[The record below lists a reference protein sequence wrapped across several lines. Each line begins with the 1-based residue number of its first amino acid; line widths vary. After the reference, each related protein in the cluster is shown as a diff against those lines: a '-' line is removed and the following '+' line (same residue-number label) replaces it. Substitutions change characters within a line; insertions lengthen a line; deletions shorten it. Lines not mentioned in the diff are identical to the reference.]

1 MDYKTIGHALQV
13 EGFST
18 HVDSNFLKAQNIE
31 IPDNPTRLDGIKL
44 FNEIAVK
51 NDLKPLADPLG
62 YMTLDDNLYT
72 YIHDKY
78 QTEYSKAINM
88 VDNGLMRGGSYALRA
103 VSEKLPQNIRKDMTP
118 FMPDNF
124 KYSDM
129 RFVKASDEMKN
140 RVDDYVA
147 SRVKLTHL
155 HSMRRQV
162 EEKTFDDIRSNLLT
176 SGNKLKDLIEQ
187 SLDGQNTKKT
197 LSKTQLLKNS
207 GDDKIGLST
216 FMDKLSNPDKIEKP
230 NDSRPVASF
239 RISDM
244 STARF
249 LLANKSYLSE
259 FGFTIVKANKEL
271 ITSWSSDIVDNLY
284 QQQQNNVNLDLSGL
298 DDYQL

>member
-18 HVDSNFLKAQNIE
+18 HVDSNFVTAQNIK
-31 IPDNPTRLDGIKL
+31 IPDKPTRLDGIKL

-62 YMTLDDNLYT
+62 YMTLDNNLYT

-129 RFVKASDEMKN
+129 RFIKASDEMKH

-147 SRVKLTHL
+147 SRVRLTHL

-162 EEKTFDDIRSNLLT
+162 EDETFDDIRSNLLT

-187 SLDGQNTKKT
+187 SLDGPKTKKS

-239 RISDM
+239 RTSDM

-271 ITSWSSDIVDNLY
+271 ITSWSSDIIDNLY
-284 QQQQNNVNLDLSGL
+284 QQQQNNLDLDLSGL

>member
-18 HVDSNFLKAQNIE
+18 HVDSNFMTAQNVE
-31 IPDNPTRLDGIKL
+31 IPNNPTRLDGIKL

-51 NDLKPLADPLG
+51 NELKPLTDPLG
-62 YMTLDDNLYT
+62 YMTLDNNLYI

-103 VSEKLPQNIRKDMTP
+103 VSDKLPQNIRRDMTP

-129 RFVKASDEMKN
+129 RFVRASDEMKH

-155 HSMRRQV
+155 HSMRRRV
-162 EEKTFDDIRSNLLT
+162 EEETFDDIRSNLLT

-187 SLDGQNTKKT
+187 SLDGQSTKKS
-197 LSKTQLLKNS
+197 LSKTQLLTNS
-207 GDDKIGLST
+207 GNDKIGLTT
-216 FMDKLSNPDKIEKP
+216 FMDKLSSPDKIEKP

-239 RISDM
+239 RTSDM
-244 STARF
+244 PTARF

-259 FGFTIVKANKEL
+259 FGFTIVKENKEL

-284 QQQQNNVNLDLSGL
+284 QKQNNVDLDLSDL

>member
-18 HVDSNFLKAQNIE
+18 HVDSNFMTAQNVE
-31 IPDNPTRLDGIKL
+31 IPNNPTRLDGIKL

-51 NDLKPLADPLG
+51 NELKPLTDPLG
-62 YMTLDDNLYT
+62 YMTLDNNLYI

-103 VSEKLPQNIRKDMTP
+103 VSDKLPQNIRRDMTP

-129 RFVKASDEMKN
+129 RFVRASDEMKH

-155 HSMRRQV
+155 HSMRRRV
-162 EEKTFDDIRSNLLT
+162 EDETFEDIRSNLLT

-187 SLDGQNTKKT
+187 SLDGQSTKKS

-207 GDDKIGLST
+207 GDDKIGLNT
-216 FMDKLSNPDKIEKP
+216 FMDKLSSPDKIEKP

-239 RISDM
+239 RTSDM
-244 STARF
+244 PTARF

-259 FGFTIVKANKEL
+259 FGFTIVKENKEL

-284 QQQQNNVNLDLSGL
+284 QEQNNVDLDLSDL

>member
-18 HVDSNFLKAQNIE
+18 HVDSNFMTAQNVE
-31 IPDNPTRLDGIKL
+31 IPNNPTRLDGIKL

-51 NDLKPLADPLG
+51 NELKPLVDPLG
-62 YMTLDDNLYT
+62 YMTLDNNLYI

-103 VSEKLPQNIRKDMTP
+103 VSDKLPQNIRRDMTP

-129 RFVKASDEMKN
+129 RFVRASDEMKN

-155 HSMRRQV
+155 HSMRRRV
-162 EEKTFDDIRSNLLT
+162 EEETFDDIRSNLLT

-187 SLDGQNTKKT
+187 SLDGQSTKKS

-207 GDDKIGLST
+207 GDDKIGLNT
-216 FMDKLSNPDKIEKP
+216 FMDKLSSPDKIEKP

-239 RISDM
+239 RTSDM
-244 STARF
+244 PTARF

-259 FGFTIVKANKEL
+259 FGFTIVKENKEL

-284 QQQQNNVNLDLSGL
+284 QEQNNVDLDLSDL

>member
-18 HVDSNFLKAQNIE
+18 HVDSNFMTAQNIE

-51 NDLKPLADPLG
+51 NELKPLTDPLG
-62 YMTLDDNLYT
+62 YMTLDNNLYI

-103 VSEKLPQNIRKDMTP
+103 VSDKLPQNIRRDMTP

-129 RFVKASDEMKN
+129 RFVRASDEMKH

-155 HSMRRQV
+155 HSMRRRV
-162 EEKTFDDIRSNLLT
+162 EEETFDDIRSNLLT

-187 SLDGQNTKKT
+187 SLDGQSTKKS

-207 GDDKIGLST
+207 GDDKIGLNT
-216 FMDKLSNPDKIEKP
+216 FMDKLSSPDKIEKP

-239 RISDM
+239 RTSDM
-244 STARF
+244 PTARF

-259 FGFTIVKANKEL
+259 FGFTIVKENKEL

-284 QQQQNNVNLDLSGL
+284 QEQNNVDLDLSDL

>member
-18 HVDSNFLKAQNIE
+18 HVDSNFMTAQNVE
-31 IPDNPTRLDGIKL
+31 IPNNPTRLDGIKL

-51 NDLKPLADPLG
+51 NELKPLTDPLG
-62 YMTLDDNLYT
+62 YMTLDNNLYI

-103 VSEKLPQNIRKDMTP
+103 VSDKLPQNIRRDMTP

-129 RFVKASDEMKN
+129 RFVRASDEMKN

-155 HSMRRQV
+155 HSMRRRV
-162 EEKTFDDIRSNLLT
+162 EEETFDDIRSNLLT

-187 SLDGQNTKKT
+187 SLDGQSTKKS
-197 LSKTQLLKNS
+197 LSKTQLLTNS
-207 GDDKIGLST
+207 GNDKIGLTT
-216 FMDKLSNPDKIEKP
+216 FMDKLSSPDKIEKP

-239 RISDM
+239 RTSDM
-244 STARF
+244 PTARF

-259 FGFTIVKANKEL
+259 FGFTIVKENKEL

-284 QQQQNNVNLDLSGL
+284 QEQNNVDLDLSDL

>member
-18 HVDSNFLKAQNIE
+18 HVDSNFMTAQNIE
-31 IPDNPTRLDGIKL
+31 IPDNPTRLDGVKL

-51 NDLKPLADPLG
+51 NELKPLTDPLG
-62 YMTLDDNLYT
+62 YMTLDNNLYI

-103 VSEKLPQNIRKDMTP
+103 VSDKLPQNIRRDMTP

-129 RFVKASDEMKN
+129 RFVRASDEMKN

-155 HSMRRQV
+155 HSMRRRV
-162 EEKTFDDIRSNLLT
+162 EDETFEDIRSNLLT

-187 SLDGQNTKKT
+187 SLDGQSTKKS

-207 GDDKIGLST
+207 GDDKIGLNT
-216 FMDKLSNPDKIEKP
+216 FMDKLSSPDKIEKP

-239 RISDM
+239 RTSDM
-244 STARF
+244 PTARF

-259 FGFTIVKANKEL
+259 FGFTIVKENKEL

-284 QQQQNNVNLDLSGL
+284 QEQNNVDLDLSDL

>member
-18 HVDSNFLKAQNIE
+18 HVDSNFMTAQNIE

-51 NDLKPLADPLG
+51 NELKPLTDPLG
-62 YMTLDDNLYT
+62 YMTLDNNLYI

-103 VSEKLPQNIRKDMTP
+103 VSDKLPQNIRRDMTP

-129 RFVKASDEMKN
+129 RFVRASDEMKN

-155 HSMRRQV
+155 HSMRRRV
-162 EEKTFDDIRSNLLT
+162 EDETFEDIRSNLLT

-187 SLDGQNTKKT
+187 SLDGQSTKKS

-207 GDDKIGLST
+207 GDDKIGLNT
-216 FMDKLSNPDKIEKP
+216 FIDKLSSPDKIEKP

-239 RISDM
+239 RTSDM
-244 STARF
+244 PTARF
-249 LLANKSYLSE
+249 LLANKPYLSE
-259 FGFTIVKANKEL
+259 FGFTIVKENKEL

-284 QQQQNNVNLDLSGL
+284 QKQNNVDLDLSDL
-298 DDYQL
+298 DNYQL

>member
-18 HVDSNFLKAQNIE
+18 HVDSNFVTDQNIN
-31 IPDNPTRLDGIKL
+31 IPDKPTRLDGIKL

-51 NDLKPLADPLG
+51 NNLKPLADPLG
-62 YMTLDDNLYT
+62 YMTLDNNLYT

-129 RFVKASDEMKN
+129 RFIKASDEMKH

-147 SRVKLTHL
+147 SRVRLTHL

-162 EEKTFDDIRSNLLT
+162 EKETFDDIHSNLLT

-187 SLDGQNTKKT
+187 SLDGPSTKKS

-207 GDDKIGLST
+207 CDDKIGLST
-216 FMDKLSNPDKIEKP
+216 FMDKLASPDKIEKP
-230 NDSRPVASF
+230 DNSRPVASF
-239 RISDM
+239 RTSDM
-244 STARF
+244 PTARF

-271 ITSWSSDIVDNLY
+271 ITSWSSDIIDNLY
-284 QQQQNNVNLDLSGL
+284 QQQQNNLDLDLSGL

>member
-18 HVDSNFLKAQNIE
+18 HVDSNFMTAQNVE
-31 IPDNPTRLDGIKL
+31 IPNNPTRLDGIKL

-51 NDLKPLADPLG
+51 NELKPLTDPLG
-62 YMTLDDNLYT
+62 YMTLDNNLYI

-103 VSEKLPQNIRKDMTP
+103 VSDKLPQNIRRDMTP

-129 RFVKASDEMKN
+129 RFVRASDEMKH

-155 HSMRRQV
+155 HSMRRRV
-162 EEKTFDDIRSNLLT
+162 EEETFDDIRSNLLT

-187 SLDGQNTKKT
+187 SLDGQSTKKS

-207 GDDKIGLST
+207 GDDKIGLTT
-216 FMDKLSNPDKIEKP
+216 FMDKLSSPDKIEKP

-239 RISDM
+239 RTSDM
-244 STARF
+244 PTARF

-259 FGFTIVKANKEL
+259 FGFTIVKENKEL

-284 QQQQNNVNLDLSGL
+284 QEQNNVDLDLSDL

>member
-18 HVDSNFLKAQNIE
+18 HVDSNFMTAQNIE
-31 IPDNPTRLDGIKL
+31 IPDNPTRLDGVKL

-51 NDLKPLADPLG
+51 NELKPLTDPLG
-62 YMTLDDNLYT
+62 YMTLDNNLYI

-103 VSEKLPQNIRKDMTP
+103 VSDKLPQNIRRDMTP

-129 RFVKASDEMKN
+129 RFVRASDEMKN

-155 HSMRRQV
+155 HSMRRRV
-162 EEKTFDDIRSNLLT
+162 EEETFDDIRSNLLT

-187 SLDGQNTKKT
+187 SLDGQSTKKS

-207 GDDKIGLST
+207 GDDKIGLNT
-216 FMDKLSNPDKIEKP
+216 FMDKLSSPDKIEKP

-239 RISDM
+239 RTSDM
-244 STARF
+244 PTARF

-259 FGFTIVKANKEL
+259 FGFTIVKENKEL

-284 QQQQNNVNLDLSGL
+284 QEQNNVDLDLSDL
-298 DDYQL
+298 DNYQL

>member
-18 HVDSNFLKAQNIE
+18 HVDSNFMTAQNVE
-31 IPDNPTRLDGIKL
+31 IPNNPTRLDGIKL

-51 NDLKPLADPLG
+51 NELKPLTDPLG
-62 YMTLDDNLYT
+62 YMTLDNNLYI

-103 VSEKLPQNIRKDMTP
+103 VSDKLPQNIRRDMTP

-129 RFVKASDEMKN
+129 RFVRASDEMKH

-155 HSMRRQV
+155 HSMRRRV
-162 EEKTFDDIRSNLLT
+162 EDETFEDIRSNLLT

-187 SLDGQNTKKT
+187 SLDGQSTKKS

-207 GDDKIGLST
+207 GDDKIGLNT
-216 FMDKLSNPDKIEKP
+216 FMDKLSSPDKIEKP

-239 RISDM
+239 RTSDM
-244 STARF
+244 PTARF

-259 FGFTIVKANKEL
+259 FGFTIVKENKEL

-284 QQQQNNVNLDLSGL
+284 QKQNNVDLDLSDL

>member
-18 HVDSNFLKAQNIE
+18 HVDSNFVTDQNIN
-31 IPDNPTRLDGIKL
+31 IPDKPTRLDGIKL

-51 NDLKPLADPLG
+51 NNLKPLADPLG
-62 YMTLDDNLYT
+62 YMTLDNNLYT

-129 RFVKASDEMKN
+129 RFIKASDEMKH

-147 SRVKLTHL
+147 SRVRLTHL

-162 EEKTFDDIRSNLLT
+162 EKETFDDIHSNLLT

-187 SLDGQNTKKT
+187 SLDGPSTKKS

-216 FMDKLSNPDKIEKP
+216 FMDKLASPDKIEKP
-230 NDSRPVASF
+230 DNSRPVASF
-239 RISDM
+239 RTSDM
-244 STARF
+244 PTARF

-271 ITSWSSDIVDNLY
+271 ITSWSSDIIDNLY
-284 QQQQNNVNLDLSGL
+284 QQQQNNLDLDLSGL

>member
-18 HVDSNFLKAQNIE
+18 HVDSNFMTAQNIE

-51 NDLKPLADPLG
+51 NELKPLTDPLG
-62 YMTLDDNLYT
+62 YMTLDNNLYI

-103 VSEKLPQNIRKDMTP
+103 VSDKLPQNIRRDMTP

-129 RFVKASDEMKN
+129 RFVRASDEMKN

-155 HSMRRQV
+155 HSMRRRV
-162 EEKTFDDIRSNLLT
+162 EDETFEDIRSNLLT

-187 SLDGQNTKKT
+187 SLDGQSTKKS

-207 GDDKIGLST
+207 GDDKIGLNT
-216 FMDKLSNPDKIEKP
+216 FMDKLSSPDKIEKP

-239 RISDM
+239 RTSDM
-244 STARF
+244 PTARF

-259 FGFTIVKANKEL
+259 FGFAIVKENKEL

-284 QQQQNNVNLDLSGL
+284 QKQNNVDLDLSDL
-298 DDYQL
+298 DNYQL

>member
-18 HVDSNFLKAQNIE
+18 HVDSNFMTAQNVE
-31 IPDNPTRLDGIKL
+31 IPNNPTRLDGIKL

-51 NDLKPLADPLG
+51 NELKPLTDPLG
-62 YMTLDDNLYT
+62 YMTLDNNLYI

-103 VSEKLPQNIRKDMTP
+103 VSDKLPQNIRRDMTP

-129 RFVKASDEMKN
+129 RFVRASDEMKN

-155 HSMRRQV
+155 HSMRRRV
-162 EEKTFDDIRSNLLT
+162 EDETFEDIRSNLLT

-187 SLDGQNTKKT
+187 SLDGQSTKKS

-207 GDDKIGLST
+207 GDDKIGLNT
-216 FMDKLSNPDKIEKP
+216 FMDKLSSPDKIEKP

-239 RISDM
+239 RTSDM
-244 STARF
+244 PTARF

-259 FGFTIVKANKEL
+259 FGFTIVKENKEL

-284 QQQQNNVNLDLSGL
+284 QEQNNVDLDLSDL
-298 DDYQL
+298 DNYQL

>member
-18 HVDSNFLKAQNIE
+18 HVDSNFMTAQNIE
-31 IPDNPTRLDGIKL
+31 IPDNPTRLDGVKL

-51 NDLKPLADPLG
+51 NELKPLTDPLG
-62 YMTLDDNLYT
+62 YMTLDNNLYI

-103 VSEKLPQNIRKDMTP
+103 VSDKLPQNIRRDMTP

-129 RFVKASDEMKN
+129 RFVRASDEMKN

-155 HSMRRQV
+155 HSMRRRV
-162 EEKTFDDIRSNLLT
+162 EDETFEDIRSNLLT

-187 SLDGQNTKKT
+187 SLDGQSTKKS

-207 GDDKIGLST
+207 GDDKIGLNT
-216 FMDKLSNPDKIEKP
+216 FMDKLSSPDKIEKP

-239 RISDM
+239 RTSDM
-244 STARF
+244 PTARF

-259 FGFTIVKANKEL
+259 FGFTIVKENKEL

-284 QQQQNNVNLDLSGL
+284 QEQNNVDLDLSDL
-298 DDYQL
+298 DNYQL

>member
-18 HVDSNFLKAQNIE
+18 HVDSNFMTAQNVE

-51 NDLKPLADPLG
+51 NELKPLTDPLG
-62 YMTLDDNLYT
+62 YMTLDNNLYI

-103 VSEKLPQNIRKDMTP
+103 VSDKLPQNIRRDMTP

-129 RFVKASDEMKN
+129 RFVRASDEMKN

-155 HSMRRQV
+155 HSMRRRV
-162 EEKTFDDIRSNLLT
+162 EEETFEDIRSNLLT

-187 SLDGQNTKKT
+187 SLDGQSTKKS

-207 GDDKIGLST
+207 GDDKIGLNT
-216 FMDKLSNPDKIEKP
+216 FIDKLSSPDKIEKP

-239 RISDM
+239 RTSDM
-244 STARF
+244 PTARF

-259 FGFTIVKANKEL
+259 FGFTIVKENKEL

-284 QQQQNNVNLDLSGL
+284 QEQNNVDLDLSDL
-298 DDYQL
+298 DNYQL

>member
-18 HVDSNFLKAQNIE
+18 HVDSNFVTAQNIE

-51 NDLKPLADPLG
+51 NNLKPLTDPLG
-62 YMTLDDNLYT
+62 YMTLDNNLYI

-103 VSEKLPQNIRKDMTP
+103 VSEKLSQNIRKDMTP

-129 RFVKASDEMKN
+129 RFIKASDEMKH

-147 SRVKLTHL
+147 SRVRLTHL

-162 EEKTFDDIRSNLLT
+162 EEETFDDIRSNLLT

-187 SLDGQNTKKT
+187 SLDGPKTKKS

-239 RISDM
+239 RTSDM

-284 QQQQNNVNLDLSGL
+284 QQQQNNLDLDLSGL

>member
-18 HVDSNFLKAQNIE
+18 HVDSNFMTAQNIE

-51 NDLKPLADPLG
+51 NELKPLTDPLG
-62 YMTLDDNLYT
+62 YMTLDNNLYI

-103 VSEKLPQNIRKDMTP
+103 VSDKLPQNIRRDMTP

-129 RFVKASDEMKN
+129 RFVRASDEMKN

-155 HSMRRQV
+155 HSMRRRV
-162 EEKTFDDIRSNLLT
+162 EDETFEDIRSNLLT

-187 SLDGQNTKKT
+187 SLDGQSTKKS

-207 GDDKIGLST
+207 GDDKIGLNT
-216 FMDKLSNPDKIEKP
+216 FIDKLSSPDKIEKP

-239 RISDM
+239 RTSDM
-244 STARF
+244 PTARF

-259 FGFTIVKANKEL
+259 FGFTIVKENKEL

-284 QQQQNNVNLDLSGL
+284 QKQNNVDLDLSDL
-298 DDYQL
+298 DNYQL

>member
-18 HVDSNFLKAQNIE
+18 HVDSNFMTAQNVE
-31 IPDNPTRLDGIKL
+31 IPNNPTRLDGIKL

-51 NDLKPLADPLG
+51 NELKPLTDPLG
-62 YMTLDDNLYT
+62 YMTLDNNLYI

-103 VSEKLPQNIRKDMTP
+103 VSDKLPQNIRRDMTP

-129 RFVKASDEMKN
+129 RFVRASDEMKN

-155 HSMRRQV
+155 HSMRRRV
-162 EEKTFDDIRSNLLT
+162 EEETFDDIRSNLLT

-187 SLDGQNTKKT
+187 SLDGQSTKKS

-207 GDDKIGLST
+207 GDDKIGLNT
-216 FMDKLSNPDKIEKP
+216 FMDKLSSPDKIEKP

-239 RISDM
+239 RTSDM
-244 STARF
+244 PTARF

-259 FGFTIVKANKEL
+259 FGFTIVKENKEL

-284 QQQQNNVNLDLSGL
+284 QEQNNVDLDLSDL
-298 DDYQL
+298 DNYQL

>member
-18 HVDSNFLKAQNIE
+18 HVDSNFMTAQNIE

-51 NDLKPLADPLG
+51 NELKPLTDPLG
-62 YMTLDDNLYT
+62 YMTLDNNLYI

-103 VSEKLPQNIRKDMTP
+103 VSDKLPQNIRRDMTP

-129 RFVKASDEMKN
+129 RFVRASDEMKN

-155 HSMRRQV
+155 HSMRRRV
-162 EEKTFDDIRSNLLT
+162 EDETFEDIRSNLLT

-187 SLDGQNTKKT
+187 SLDGQSTKKS

-207 GDDKIGLST
+207 GDDKIGLNT
-216 FMDKLSNPDKIEKP
+216 FIDKLSSPDKIEKP

-239 RISDM
+239 RTSDM
-244 STARF
+244 PTARF

-259 FGFTIVKANKEL
+259 FGFTIVKENKEL
-271 ITSWSSDIVDNLY
+271 ITSWSSDIVDKLY
-284 QQQQNNVNLDLSGL
+284 QEQNNVDLDLSDL
-298 DDYQL
+298 DNYQL

>member
-18 HVDSNFLKAQNIE
+18 HVDSNFMTAQNVE
-31 IPDNPTRLDGIKL
+31 IPNNPTRLDGIKL

-51 NDLKPLADPLG
+51 NELKPLVDPLG
-62 YMTLDDNLYT
+62 YMTLDNNLYI

-103 VSEKLPQNIRKDMTP
+103 VSDKLPQNIRRDMTP

-129 RFVKASDEMKN
+129 RFVRASDEMKH

-155 HSMRRQV
+155 HSMRRRV
-162 EEKTFDDIRSNLLT
+162 EDETFEDIRSNLLT

-187 SLDGQNTKKT
+187 SLDGQSTKKS

-207 GDDKIGLST
+207 GDDKIGLNT
-216 FMDKLSNPDKIEKP
+216 FMDKLSSPDKIEKP

-239 RISDM
+239 RTSDM
-244 STARF
+244 PTARF

-259 FGFTIVKANKEL
+259 FGFTIVKENKEL

-284 QQQQNNVNLDLSGL
+284 QEQNNVDLDLSDL

>member
-129 RFVKASDEMKN
+129 RFVKASDEMKH

>member
-18 HVDSNFLKAQNIE
+18 HVDSNFMTAQNVE
-31 IPDNPTRLDGIKL
+31 IPNNPTRLDGIKL

-51 NDLKPLADPLG
+51 NELKPLTDPLG
-62 YMTLDDNLYT
+62 YMTLDNNLYI

-103 VSEKLPQNIRKDMTP
+103 VSDKLPQNIRRDMTP

-129 RFVKASDEMKN
+129 RFVRASDEMKH

-155 HSMRRQV
+155 HSMRRRV
-162 EEKTFDDIRSNLLT
+162 EEETFDDIRSNLLT

-187 SLDGQNTKKT
+187 SLDGQSTKKS

-207 GDDKIGLST
+207 GDDKIGLNT
-216 FMDKLSNPDKIEKP
+216 FMDKLSSPDKIEKP

-239 RISDM
+239 RTSDM
-244 STARF
+244 PTARF

-259 FGFTIVKANKEL
+259 FGFTIVKENKEL

-284 QQQQNNVNLDLSGL
+284 QEQNNVDLDLSDL

>member
-129 RFVKASDEMKN
+129 RFVKASDEMKH

-259 FGFTIVKANKEL
+259 FGFTIVRANKEL

>member
-18 HVDSNFLKAQNIE
+18 HVDSNFMTAQNVE
-31 IPDNPTRLDGIKL
+31 IPNNPTRLDGIKL

-51 NDLKPLADPLG
+51 NELKPLTDPLG
-62 YMTLDDNLYT
+62 YMTLDNNLYI

-103 VSEKLPQNIRKDMTP
+103 VSDKLPQNIRRDMTP

-129 RFVKASDEMKN
+129 RFVRASDEMKH

-155 HSMRRQV
+155 HSMRRRV
-162 EEKTFDDIRSNLLT
+162 EDETFDDIRSNLLT

-187 SLDGQNTKKT
+187 SLDGQSTKKS

-207 GDDKIGLST
+207 GDDKIGLNT
-216 FMDKLSNPDKIEKP
+216 FMDKLSSPDKIEKP

-239 RISDM
+239 RTSDM
-244 STARF
+244 PTARF

-259 FGFTIVKANKEL
+259 FGFTIVKENKEL

-284 QQQQNNVNLDLSGL
+284 QEQNNVDLDLSDL

>member
-18 HVDSNFLKAQNIE
+18 HVDSNFMTAQNIE
-31 IPDNPTRLDGIKL
+31 IPNNPTRLDGIKL

-51 NDLKPLADPLG
+51 NELKPLTDPLG
-62 YMTLDDNLYT
+62 YMTLDNNLYI

-103 VSEKLPQNIRKDMTP
+103 VSDKLPQNIRRDMTP

-129 RFVKASDEMKN
+129 RFVRASDEMKN

-155 HSMRRQV
+155 HSMRRRV
-162 EEKTFDDIRSNLLT
+162 EEETFEDIRSNLLT

-187 SLDGQNTKKT
+187 SLDGQSTKKS

-207 GDDKIGLST
+207 GDDKIGLNT
-216 FMDKLSNPDKIEKP
+216 FMDKLSSPDKIEKP

-239 RISDM
+239 RTSDM
-244 STARF
+244 PTARF

-259 FGFTIVKANKEL
+259 FGFTIVKENKEL

-284 QQQQNNVNLDLSGL
+284 REQNNVDLDLSDL

>member
-18 HVDSNFLKAQNIE
+18 HVDSNFMTAQNVE
-31 IPDNPTRLDGIKL
+31 IPNNPTRLDGIKL

-51 NDLKPLADPLG
+51 NELKPLTDPLG
-62 YMTLDDNLYT
+62 YMTLDNNLYI

-103 VSEKLPQNIRKDMTP
+103 VSDKLPQNIRRDMTP

-129 RFVKASDEMKN
+129 RFVRASDEMKH

-155 HSMRRQV
+155 HSMRRRV
-162 EEKTFDDIRSNLLT
+162 EEETFDDIRSNLLT

-187 SLDGQNTKKT
+187 SLDGQSTKKS
-197 LSKTQLLKNS
+197 LSKTQLLTNS
-207 GDDKIGLST
+207 GNDKIGLTT
-216 FMDKLSNPDKIEKP
+216 FMDKLSSPDKIEKP

-239 RISDM
+239 RTSDM
-244 STARF
+244 PTARF

-259 FGFTIVKANKEL
+259 FGFTIVKENKEL

-284 QQQQNNVNLDLSGL
+284 QEQNNVDLDLSDL

>member
-18 HVDSNFLKAQNIE
+18 HVDSNFMTAQNIE
-31 IPDNPTRLDGIKL
+31 IPDNPTRLDGVKL

-51 NDLKPLADPLG
+51 NELKPLTDPLG
-62 YMTLDDNLYT
+62 YMTLDNNLYI

-103 VSEKLPQNIRKDMTP
+103 VSDKLPQNIRRDMTP

-129 RFVKASDEMKN
+129 RFVRASDEMKN

-155 HSMRRQV
+155 HSMRRRV
-162 EEKTFDDIRSNLLT
+162 EDETFEDIRSNLLT

-187 SLDGQNTKKT
+187 SLDGQSTKKS

-207 GDDKIGLST
+207 GDDKIGLNT
-216 FMDKLSNPDKIEKP
+216 FMDKLSSPDKIEKP

-239 RISDM
+239 RTSDM
-244 STARF
+244 PTARF

-259 FGFTIVKANKEL
+259 FGFTIVKENKEL

-284 QQQQNNVNLDLSGL
+284 QKQNNVDLDLSDL
-298 DDYQL
+298 DNYQL